1 MPVSEGE
8 RPRPTRAAEARD
20 VPVVARRAAAGFF
33 IAAGLVAVYV
43 LLLGNPV
50 MRSDETWFLW
60 VAHRVTHGDV
70 LYRDVYYVS
79 SPLAAWLGSLVVY
92 VGGTSLLAVRFLSVS
107 IFVGSAV
114 LAWVV
119 ARRAHLGVLG
129 RVLLLVALL
138 VYGSPI
144 AHFASVYSALAI
156 LCALGSLWAGLGWLD
171 TCETSGPSRT
181 RWLWVG
187 GLAVGLTV
195 ASKPNIGMLVA
206 AAWVATIL
214 LARHR
219 ARASLGEVGR
229 IVIAT
234 CAVAGAVLLPVV
246 VTGGFAGFL
255 SDVVLEKGAYV
266 RVMSGNLLPG
276 FDQGFSILPGNARA
290 GTVQTTR
297 ILSPVPELGTR
308 YFDTFRFVLL
318 VALVTLVWAV
328 VRSRGQSRTPV
339 FVCVAYAV
347 AALLAAFP
355 EIGPQHATEIMPL
368 LLTSTAASIGYTRHQ
383 GVRSRES
390 RTGHRALIVLIA
402 VWLGFGVI
410 AVTSRSLD
418 GLNGDIGRPSTL
430 PALGS
435 SPVLA
440 ADVRGTVRDTQ
451 RLRRLTHGSVF
462 IIRADASYYYLA
474 GGLRNPTPFD
484 FPVLSDFGSTG
495 EDGVIDRIEAHR
507 IQFVCV
513 PASDGQPPL
522 SGPDFRPLALEHAV
536 RHRMDRVAHLSTCD
550 LYTSRRTSRPA
561 LVTALGSARM
571 HHFRHT
577 VAHLRHARET

>member
-1 MPVSEGE
+1 
-8 RPRPTRAAEARD
+8 
-20 VPVVARRAAAGFF
+20 
-33 IAAGLVAVYV
+33 LVYV

-50 MRSDETWFLW
+50 VRSDETWFLW

-79 SPLAAWLGSLVVY
+79 SPLGAWLGSLVVY

-107 IFVGSAV
+107 IFVGSAF

-119 ARRAHLGVLG
+119 MRRAHLGVLG
-129 RVLLLVALL
+129 RVLVLVALL

-144 AHFASVYSALAI
+144 AHFASVYSALAV

-171 TCETSGPSRT
+171 ACETPVESRM

-187 GLAVGLTV
+187 GLAVGLSL

-219 ARASLGEVGR
+219 ARVSLGEVAR
-229 IVIAT
+229 IVLAA
-234 CAVAGAVLLPVV
+234 CAVGGAVLVPVV
-246 VTGGFAGFL
+246 LSGGFAGFV
-255 SDVVLEKGAYV
+255 SDVVLEKGAYW